1 MKNKNQKLAKRSKII
16 TQQCNILE
24 KSKII
29 GIKSIFI
36 KHPKTFRTLLKAIRQ
51 AENISQVRGADKSSG
66 DLLYTATT
74 KK

>member
-1 MKNKNQKLAKRSKII
+1 MVQRSKII
-16 TQQCNILE
+16 TEQRNILE
-24 KSKII
+24 NPKMI

-36 KHPKTFRTLLKAIRQ
+36 KHPKTFCTLLKAIRQ
-51 AENISQVRGADKSSG
+51 AENIFQVRGADKSSG

>member
-1 MKNKNQKLAKRSKII
+1 M
-16 TQQCNILE
+16 
-24 KSKII
+24 I

-36 KHPKTFRTLLKAIRQ
+36 KHAKTFCTLLKAIRQ
-51 AENISQVRGADKSSG
+51 AENIFQVRGADKSSG